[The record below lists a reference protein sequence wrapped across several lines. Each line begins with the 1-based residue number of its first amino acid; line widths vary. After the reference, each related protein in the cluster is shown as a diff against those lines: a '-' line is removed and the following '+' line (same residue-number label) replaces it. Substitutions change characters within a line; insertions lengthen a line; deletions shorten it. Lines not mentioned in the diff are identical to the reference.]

1 MSETANLLV
10 TWGSTP
16 ALWLS
21 PQRVC
26 MALAAMGLTTG
37 VYLLA
42 LKVYRALSMR
52 VWALPVL
59 TALPVLLLVM
69 SAQPQW
75 LGAYMQGTQALA
87 SLLGPATVAMAVPL
101 WRQWPQVRRAGWR
114 MLLALLLG
122 SVAAMLATLAA
133 AWATGLPL
141 LTTVALLPKSATMP
155 VAIASASALGGSA
168 AMASLAVVL
177 TGVLATLMAGPV
189 WSAMGMRGQ
198 LAQGF
203 SLGLAAHAIGTA
215 RAMQTTPTQ
224 GAYAALGMGLNAV
237 ATSAL
242 MPLAY
247 LLALWVFRG

>member
-1 MSETANLLV
+1 MSETVNLLV

-16 ALWLS
+16 AWWLS
-21 PQRVC
+21 PQSAGS
-26 MALAAMGLTTG
+26 ALAAMGLTAG

-42 LKVYRALSMR
+42 QKVYRALGMR

-69 SAQPQW
+69 SALPQW

-114 MLLALLLG
+114 LLLALLLG

-133 AWATGLPL
+133 AWSTGLPL
-141 LTTVALLPKSATMP
+141 LTTVALSPKSATMP
-155 VAIASASALGGSA
+155 VAIASASAVGGSA

-189 WSAMGMRGQ
+189 WSAMGVRGR

-215 RAMQTTPTQ
+215 RAMQNSPEQ

-247 LLALWVFRG
+247 LLALWVFIG